1 MDLRRGVVATAAPP
15 GSFSKPRPVLIIEDV
30 ADPTTENVTVALITS
45 DLLRRPAI
53 RVPIAPSASN
63 GLRIPSEVMIDIIQT
78 LPKDKLG
85 KVIGSIDAL
94 TLRQV
99 DAALRLHLGLP

>member
-1 MDLRRGVVATAAPP
+1 MDLRRGAVATAAPS

-30 ADPTTENVTVALITS
+30 ADFATETVTVALITS

-53 RVPIAPSASN
+53 RVPITPSASN

-78 LPKDKLG
+78 LPKERLG
-85 KVIGSIDAL
+85 KVIGKIDGP